1 MYGEYHPI
9 PYQSKIKEKI
19 ISVGGIGLSLSEA
32 LWWAAGGILSKQF
45 ARIAP
50 PIGTDWMYSRLH
62 QAIPFAI
69 CVFLA
74 SSRHPATGLS
84 YWKYLFLM
92 FQSRMRQREFVYRKR
107 SIPMTDRRNP

>member
-19 ISVGGIGLSLSEA
+19 ISIWGIGLSLSEA
-32 LWWAAGGILSKQF
+32 LWWAAGGILSMQF
-45 ARIAP
+45 AKFAP
-50 PIGTDWMYSRLH
+50 PIGSDWMYSKLH

-74 SSRHPATGLS
+74 HAKHPSTGLP

-92 FQSRMRQREFVYRKR
+92 LQLRTRQRFFIYRKR
-107 SIPMTDRRNP
+107 SIPGCERDRP